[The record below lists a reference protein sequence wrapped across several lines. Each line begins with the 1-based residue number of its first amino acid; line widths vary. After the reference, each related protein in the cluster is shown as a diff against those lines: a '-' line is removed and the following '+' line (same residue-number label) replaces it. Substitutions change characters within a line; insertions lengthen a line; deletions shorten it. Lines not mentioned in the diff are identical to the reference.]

1 MRGKALAVAATC
13 VAALFAIA
21 GCGGSGSSGGGGDS
35 GGSTIKIGAS
45 LPLSGPL
52 AGFGSFVK
60 WGYQHAVDQA
70 NAAGGI
76 TVDGKKKK
84 VQLVLLDDKTDPNTV
99 ANNTTRLITRD
110 KVDAMLG
117 SCTPALVNAGALVA
131 DRQKVPLV
139 TGCDPLEAFKSVK
152 PQWNYVWDMFFDEP
166 ELAALPFQ
174 TLKNQGLD
182 TKTNKRVA
190 ILADNGP
197 DGLVVG
203 GKLWPAMAKQFG
215 YTVVQKSSFPVDT
228 TQFSSLI
235 QSAKSKR
242 ADILLV
248 DAVTPPAIAMRKQ
261 MAAAGY
267 KPKVIVVE
275 KGGEPVQYA
284 QALGKLADG
293 VLVGGYWDPSLPYPG
308 AKDLGA
314 QFEKE
319 TGQTQS
325 QHIADSATAAQVLL
339 DAMKAAGTTDKEKV
353 NTAIS
358 KTNKTYVAGPIQ
370 FDSKH
375 TAKLK
380 LVEDQWQNGKAI
392 VVGPTQ
398 EVQTGKFL
406 FPVPGAS
413 GA

>member
-1 MRGKALAVAATC
+1 MRGKALAAAATC
-13 VAALFAIA
+13 VAAMFAIA
-21 GCGGSGSSGGGGDS
+21 GCGSDSGGGGGDS
-35 GGSTIKIGAS
+35 GGGTIKIGAS

-60 WGYQHAVDQA
+60 WGYQHAVDEA

-152 PQWNYVWDMFFDEP
+152 PQWNYVWDLFFDEP

-174 TLKNQGLD
+174 TLKAQGLD
-182 TKTNKRVA
+182 AKTNKRVA

-197 DGLVVG
+197 DGQVVG

-215 YTVVQKSSFPVDT
+215 YTVVQNSSFPVDT

-242 ADILLV
+242 ADVLLV

-267 KPKVIVVE
+267 KPKVIVIE
-275 KGGEPVQYA
+275 KGAEPVQFA

-293 VLVGGYWDPSLPYPG
+293 VLVGGYWDPSLSYPG

-325 QHIADSATAAQVLL
+325 QHIADSTTAAQVLL
-339 DAMKAAGTTDKEKV
+339 DAIKAAGTTDKAKV
-353 NTAIS
+353 NAAIG

-370 FDSKH
+370 FDAKH

-380 LVEDQWQNGKAI
+380 LVEDQWQKGKAV
-392 VVGPTQ
+392 VVGPTK
-398 EVQTGKFL
+398 EVQTGEFL
-406 FPVPGAS
+406 FPIPGAG

>member
-1 MRGKALAVAATC
+1 
-13 VAALFAIA
+13 
-21 GCGGSGSSGGGGDS
+21 
-35 GGSTIKIGAS
+35 
-45 LPLSGPL
+45 
-52 AGFGSFVK
+52 
-60 WGYQHAVDQA
+60 
-70 NAAGGI
+70 
-76 TVDGKKKK
+76 
-84 VQLVLLDDKTDPNTV
+84 
-99 ANNTTRLITRD
+99 
-110 KVDAMLG
+110 
-117 SCTPALVNAGALVA
+117 VNAGALVA
-131 DRQKVPLV
+131 DRQRVPLV
-139 TGCDPLEAFKSVK
+139 TGCNPLEAFKSVK
-152 PQWNYVWDMFFDEP
+152 PQWNYVWDLFFDEP
-166 ELAALPFQ
+166 ELAALPFR

-182 TKTNKRVA
+182 AKTNKRVA

-197 DGLVVG
+197 DGQVVG
-203 GKLWPAMAKQFG
+203 GKLWPAMARQFG
-215 YTVVQKSSFPVDT
+215 YTVVQNSSFPVDT

-235 QSAKSKR
+235 QSAKSKN

-261 MAAAGY
+261 MAAANY

-284 QALGKLADG
+284 QALGKLSDG

-325 QHIADSATAAQVLL
+325 QHIADSTTAAQVLL
-339 DAMKAAGTTDKEKV
+339 DAMKSAGTTDKEKV

-370 FDSKH
+370 FDDKH

-380 LVEDQWQNGKAI
+380 LVEDQWQGGKAI
-392 VVGPTQ
+392 VVGPTK
-398 EVQTGKFL
+398 EVATGDFL
-406 FPVPGAS
+406 FPVPGAA

>member
-1 MRGKALAVAATC
+1 MRSKSLVASAVCALAMLAVA
-13 VAALFAIA
+13 
-21 GCGGSGSSGGGGDS
+21 GCGSSGSSGGGGSS
-35 GGSTIKIGAS
+35 GGTIKIGAS
-45 LPLSGPL
+45 IPLSGPL

-60 WGYQHAVDQA
+60 WGYQHAVNQV

-84 VQLVLLDDKTDPNTV
+84 VQLILLDDKTDPNTV

-131 DRQKVPLV
+131 DRQRVPLV

-174 TLKNQGLD
+174 TMKNLGLD
-182 TKTNKRVA
+182 AKTNKKVA

-215 YTVVQKSSFPVDT
+215 FTVVQKSSFPVDT
-228 TQFSSLI
+228 TQFTSLI
-235 QSAKSKR
+235 QGAKSKQ

-261 MAAAGY
+261 MQAAGY
-267 KPKVIVVE
+267 TPKVVVVE

-308 AKDLGA
+308 AKSLGD
-314 QFEKE
+314 QFQKE

-325 QHIADSATAAQVLL
+325 QHIADSTTAAQVLL
-339 DAMKAAGTTDKEKV
+339 DAIKAAGTTDKAKV
-353 NTAIS
+353 NQAIG

-392 VVGPTQ
+392 VVGPTK
-398 EVQTGKFL
+398 EVQTGQFL
-406 FPVPGAS
+406 FPIAGGGA
-413 GA
+413 

>member
-1 MRGKALAVAATC
+1 MRSKAFVAAATC

-21 GCGGSGSSGGGGDS
+21 GCGSSSSSGGGDS
-35 GGSTIKIGAS
+35 GSSTIKVGAS

-60 WGYQHAVDQA
+60 WGYQHAVNEA

-84 VQLVLLDDKTDPNTV
+84 VQLILLDDKTDPNTT

-152 PQWNYVWDMFFDEP
+152 PQWNYVWDLFFDEP

-174 TLKNQGLD
+174 TLKAQGLD

-197 DGLVVG
+197 DGAVVG

-215 YTVVQKSSFPVDT
+215 YTVVQNSSFPVDA
-228 TQFSSLI
+228 TQFSSII
-235 QSAKSKR
+235 QQAKSKK
-242 ADILLV
+242 ADVVLV

-261 MAAAGY
+261 MAAAGFT
-267 KPKVIVVE
+267 PKVLVVE

-284 QALGKLADG
+284 QALGKLSDG

-308 AKDLGA
+308 AKELGA

-325 QHIADSATAAQVLL
+325 QHIADSTTAAQVLL

-353 NTAIS
+353 NTAIG

-370 FDSKH
+370 FDDKH

-380 LVEDQWQNGKAI
+380 LVEDQWQGGKAI
-392 VVGPTQ
+392 VVGPTK
-398 EVQTGKFL
+398 EVETGNFL
-406 FPVPGAS
+406 FPVPGAA

>member
-1 MRGKALAVAATC
+1 MKVRAASIAALAVSVGLAAC
-13 VAALFAIA
+13 
-21 GCGGSGSSGGGGDS
+21 GSSSSSSGGSGGD
-35 GGSTIKIGAS
+35 TIKIGAS
-45 LPLSGPL
+45 VPLSGPL

-60 WGYQHAVDQA
+60 WGYQHAVAQV

-76 TVDGKKKK
+76 TVNGKKKK
-84 VQLVLLDDKTDPNTV
+84 VQLIMLDDQTDPNTV

-215 YTVVQKSSFPVDT
+215 YTVVQNSSFPVDT

-261 MAAAGY
+261 MAAANY

-275 KGGEPVQYA
+275 KGAEPVQYA
-284 QALGKLADG
+284 QAIGKLADG
-293 VLVGGYWDPSLPYPG
+293 VIVGGYWDPSLPYPG

-339 DAMKAAGTTDKEKV
+339 DAMKAAGTTDKAKV

-370 FDSKH
+370 FDAKH
-375 TAKLK
+375 TAKLN

-392 VVGPTQ
+392 VVGPRQ

-406 FPVPGAS
+406 FPVPGAG

>member
-1 MRGKALAVAATC
+1 MRRSKGLVASAVCAAAM
-13 VAALFAIA
+13 VAVA
-21 GCGGSGSSGGGGDS
+21 GCGSSGSGGGGDN
-35 GGSTIKIGAS
+35 GSDTIKIGAS
-45 LPLSGPL
+45 VPLSGPL

-60 WGYQHAVDQA
+60 WGYQHAVNEA

-84 VQLVLLDDKTDPNTV
+84 VKLIILDDKTDPNTT

-131 DRQKVPLV
+131 DRQRVPLV

-174 TLKNQGLD
+174 TMKSLGLD
-182 TKTNKRVA
+182 AKTNKKVA

-197 DGLVVG
+197 DGQVVG

-215 YTVVQKSSFPVDT
+215 FTVVQKSSFPVDT
-228 TQFSSLI
+228 TQFTSLI
-235 QSAKSKR
+235 QSAKSKG
-242 ADILLV
+242 ADVVLV

-267 KPKVIVVE
+267 TPKVMVVE

-284 QALGKLADG
+284 QALGKLSDG

-308 AKDLGA
+308 AKSLGA

-325 QHIADSATAAQVLL
+325 QHIADSTTAAQVLL
-339 DAMKAAGTTDKEKV
+339 DAMKAAGTTDKAKV
-353 NTAIS
+353 NQAIG

-370 FDSKH
+370 FDPKH

-392 VVGPTQ
+392 VVGPTK
-398 EVQTGKFL
+398 EVQTGQFL
-406 FPVPGAS
+406 FPIAGGGA
-413 GA
+413 

>member
-1 MRGKALAVAATC
+1 MRSKAFVAAATC

-21 GCGGSGSSGGGGDS
+21 GCGSSSSSGGGDS
-35 GGSTIKIGAS
+35 GSSTIKVGAS

-60 WGYQHAVDQA
+60 WGYQHAVNEV
-70 NAAGGI
+70 NAAGGL

-84 VQLVLLDDKTDPNTV
+84 VELILLDDKTDPNTV

-131 DRQKVPLV
+131 DRQRVPLV

-152 PQWNYVWDMFFDEP
+152 PQWNYVWDLFFDEP

-174 TLKNQGLD
+174 TLKAQGLD
-182 TKTNKRVA
+182 SKTNKRVA

-197 DGLVVG
+197 DGQVVG

-215 YTVVQKSSFPVDT
+215 YTVVQNSSFPVDT

-242 ADILLV
+242 ADVLLV

-261 MAAAGY
+261 MAAASY
-267 KPKVIVVE
+267 KPKVIVIE
-275 KGGEPVQYA
+275 KGAEPVQFA

-293 VLVGGYWDPSLPYPG
+293 ILVGGYWDPSLPYPG

-314 QFEKE
+314 QYEKE

-325 QHIADSATAAQVLL
+325 QHIADSTTAAQVLL
-339 DAMKAAGTTDKEKV
+339 DAIKAAGTTDKAKV
-353 NTAIS
+353 NAAIG

-370 FDSKH
+370 FDAKH

-380 LVEDQWQNGKAI
+380 LVEDQWQNGKAV

-406 FPVPGAS
+406 FPIPGAG

>member
-1 MRGKALAVAATC
+1 ML
-13 VAALFAIA
+13 AIA
-21 GCGGSGSSGGGGDS
+21 GCGSDSGSGGGGDS
-35 GGSTIKIGAS
+35 SGGTIKIGAS
-45 LPLSGPL
+45 VPLSGPL

-60 WGYQHAVDQA
+60 WGYQHAVDQV
-70 NAAGGI
+70 NAQGGI

-84 VQLVLLDDKTDPNTV
+84 VKLIVLDDKTDPNTT

-131 DRQKVPLV
+131 DRQRVPLV

-152 PQWNYVWDMFFDEP
+152 PQWNYVWDLFFDEP

-174 TLKNQGLD
+174 TLKNLGLD
-182 TKTNKRVA
+182 AKTNKKVA

-197 DGLVVG
+197 DGAVVG

-215 YTVVQKSSFPVDT
+215 YQVVQKSSFPVDS
-228 TQFSSLI
+228 TQFTSLI
-235 QSAKSKR
+235 QSAKSKG
-242 ADILLV
+242 ADVVLV

-267 KPKVIVVE
+267 TPKVMVVE

-284 QALGKLADG
+284 QALGKLSDG

-308 AKDLGA
+308 AKSLGA

-325 QHIADSATAAQVLL
+325 QHIADSTTAAQVLL
-339 DAMKAAGTTDKEKV
+339 DAMKAAGTTDKAKV
-353 NTAIS
+353 NQAIG

-370 FDSKH
+370 FDAKH

-392 VVGPTQ
+392 VVGPTK
-398 EVQTGKFL
+398 EVQTGQFL
-406 FPVPGAS
+406 FPLPAGGA
-413 GA
+413 

>member
-13 VAALFAIA
+13 VAAMFAIA
-21 GCGGSGSSGGGGDS
+21 GCGSSDSGGGGGDS
-35 GGSTIKIGAS
+35 GGTIKIGAS

-60 WGYQHAVDQA
+60 WGYQHAVDEA

-84 VQLVLLDDKTDPNTV
+84 VQLILLDDKTDPNTTS
-99 ANNTTRLITRD
+99 NNTTRLITRD

-131 DRQKVPLV
+131 DRQRVPLV

-152 PQWNYVWDMFFDEP
+152 KWTYAWDLFFHEP

-174 TLKNQGLD
+174 TLKNLGLD
-182 TKTNKRVA
+182 VQTNKRVA
-190 ILADNGP
+190 ILHDNGP
-197 DGLVVG
+197 DGQVVG
-203 GKLWPAMAKQFG
+203 GQLWPAMAKQFG
-215 YTVVQKSSFPVDT
+215 FTVVQNSSFPVDT
-228 TQFSSLI
+228 TQFASLI
-235 QSAKSKR
+235 QGAKSKN
-242 ADILLV
+242 AEVLLV

-261 MAAAGY
+261 MASAGY
-267 KPKVIVVE
+267 NPKVIVME
-275 KGGEPVQYA
+275 KGGEPVQFA
-284 QALGKLADG
+284 EALGKLSDG
-293 VLVGGYWDPSLPYPG
+293 ILVGGYWDPSLPYPG
-308 AKDLGA
+308 AKELGA

-325 QHIADSATAAQVLL
+325 QHIADSTTAAQVLL

-353 NTAIS
+353 NDAIS
-358 KTNKTYVAGPIQ
+358 KTNKTYVAGPIK
-370 FDSKH
+370 FAADH

-380 LVEDQWQNGKAI
+380 LVQDQWQDGKAV
-392 VVGPTQ
+392 VVGPTK
-398 EVQTGKFL
+398 EVQTGDFL
-406 FPVPGAS
+406 FPAAGS